1 MFLLIINSRSEEIY
15 CVSNLVFISCQPSD
29 QFVLFMPL
37 IKLFNTPGFK
47 LMLAKF
53 LLIGHQDS
61 WMRGRGSGIMPAL
74 PAQARGVE
82 CSDLR
87 DQQSA
92 GRLSRAPRQ
101 VMRVTNSFKLEI
113 KAYPGVLS

>member
-15 CVSNLVFISCQPSD
+15 FVSNLVKFISCQPSD

-47 LMLAKF
+47 LMLANF

-61 WMRGRGSGIMPAL
+61 WMRGRGSGLMPDWAS
-74 PAQARGVE
+74 PGQERSVQISE
-82 CSDLR
+82 TNR
-87 DQQSA
+87 RR
-92 GRLSRAPRQ
+92 GRLS
-101 VMRVTNSFKLEI
+101 
-113 KAYPGVLS
+113 

>member
-61 WMRGRGSGIMPAL
+61 WMRGRGSRCQPRPGA
-74 PAQARGVE
+74 E
-82 CSDLR
+82 CSVIR
-87 DQQSA
+87 E
-92 GRLSRAPRQ
+92 G
-101 VMRVTNSFKLEI
+101 
-113 KAYPGVLS
+113 G

>member
-15 CVSNLVFISCQPSD
+15 CVSNLVIFISCQPSD

-53 LLIGHQDS
+53 LLIEHQDS
-61 WMRGRGSGIMPAL
+61 WMRGRGSGIMPGQPRPGGA
-74 PAQARGVE
+74 E

-92 GRLSRAPRQ
+92 GRLS
-101 VMRVTNSFKLEI
+101 
-113 KAYPGVLS
+113 